1 MDELFG
7 ELVACRNAAEQNRNE
22 PELMDRVVVAGSA
35 VLEHYASLSPSPA
48 LARSIMPD
56 WRVRQCCDLVID
68 AVDKYYT
75 RTTPT
80 LDNLETHVTDSVKL
94 IRRLKSLASPD
105 QMTRMY
111 LSAAKAQVACIN
123 WWEKRI
129 WGCEQQCFAS
139 ATKASLPNATAEM
152 RQEDQILMRRATGEL
167 MFARF
172 ALGLSRMDSAHVKI
186 ESQVD
191 TFEPAVREILLFE
204 NGRLPLLDAFVDDV
218 APAFASAVPAVRD
231 STGRPLDADH
241 CAVLEGVVKRLSEFE
256 WALRD
261 VRANLSDHPTSG
273 GLPLELLDRIVEDA
287 SITADHVVR
296 LLELQPNWPAIVEP
310 PADTGAGPAAA
321 PRKGKGK
328 GKRKQGARAST
339 SVADASNSAA
349 GQQSPQIAADVKIPA
364 PVAKVLVR
372 TNLGT
377 KKLLSAEEAQK
388 SAKEAAA
395 RLAAW
400 HAPASKEVLTPRF
413 ARLTELLQFDLAGL
427 QREISQARKMSPED
441 AEHIVDSVVER
452 LQTQAAE
459 MEASLAAFKE
469 PRLRLLL
476 SGAQIT
482 KLHEDTEQL
491 NNMLSQARGQVK
503 ALKEQKAA
511 IATDC
516 MKTYALPSQKY
527 LEQLRTAGE
536 LIPPDQPSALRGEPG
551 HLFEIRLQHKALRN
565 GAMPSPMWV
574 HIHTKRPVYAR
585 ELATLDTA
593 EFAAC
598 HVKSNQQRGH
608 NRQWQEAHA
617 ATHESVAI
625 HRGKL
630 TPAFCKSLLAT

>member
-1 MDELFG
+1 
-7 ELVACRNAAEQNRNE
+7 
-22 PELMDRVVVAGSA
+22 MDRVVFAGSA
-35 VLEHYASLSPSPA
+35 VLEHYASLSLSPA
-48 LARSIMPD
+48 LARSIVPNS
-56 WRVRQCCDLVID
+56 RVRQICDVVIVG
-68 AVDKYYT
+68 VDNYYIL
-75 RTTPT
+75 TTPT
-80 LDNLETHVTDSVKL
+80 LDKLQAHATDSVKMV
-94 IRRLKSLASPD
+94 RRLKSRASPD
-105 QMTRMY
+105 QVTKMY
-111 LSAAKAQVACIN
+111 LSVANALVACIN

-152 RQEDQILMRRATGEL
+152 RQEDQILMRRTNGEL

-172 ALGLSRMDSAHVKI
+172 ALGLARMDFAHLKI
-186 ESQVD
+186 ESQAG
-191 TFEPAVREILLFE
+191 TFEPAVREILQVK
-204 NGRLPLLDAFVDDV
+204 NARLPLLDTFVDDV
-218 APAFASAVPAVRD
+218 APAFESAVPAVRD

-273 GLPLELLDRIVEDA
+273 DLPLELLDRIVEDA
-287 SITADHVVR
+287 SITADHVER

-310 PADTGAGPAAA
+310 PADTGAGSAAA
-321 PRKGKGK
+321 PRKGKGKGK
-328 GKRKQGARAST
+328 GKRKQGARASAP
-339 SVADASNSAA
+339 VADASNSAA
-349 GQQSPQIAADVKIPA
+349 GQQSPQIVGDVKNPA

-388 SAKEAAA
+388 SVEEAAA
-395 RLAAW
+395 RLATW

-427 QREISQARKMSPED
+427 QREVSQARKMSPED

-459 MEASLAAFKE
+459 MEACLVAFKE

-491 NNMLSQARGQVK
+491 NKLLSQARGQVK
-503 ALKEQKAA
+503 ALNEQKAA
-511 IATDC
+511 IASDC
-516 MKTYALPSQKY
+516 MKSYALPSQKY

-574 HIHTKRPVYAR
+574 HIHTKRPLYAR
-585 ELATLDTA
+585 ELATLDAA

-630 TPAFCKSLLAT
+630 TPAFCKSLLAA